1 MIIIA
6 HLNLK
11 AKDII
16 AQARAP
22 AVATRAACKQAQAM
36 VSTHVAI
43 NVPILINLIQQKK
56 KISCG
61 CKFNAMSWGWSPKKT
76 KIEVKFHSQEQI
88 SIVPS
93 QSTSFNSIQFN

>member
-11 AKDII
+11 GKDINI
-16 AQARAP
+16 ITQARPP

-56 KISCG
+56 K
-61 CKFNAMSWGWSPKKT
+61 
-76 KIEVKFHSQEQI
+76 KFHVAANLMQCLGGGLLRKRKLK
-88 SIVPS
+88 
-93 QSTSFNSIQFN
+93 

>member
-56 KISCG
+56 KIHVAANLMQCLG
-61 CKFNAMSWGWSPKKT
+61 GGLLRKRRLK
-76 KIEVKFHSQEQI
+76 
-88 SIVPS
+88 
-93 QSTSFNSIQFN
+93 

>member
-56 KISCG
+56 K
-61 CKFNAMSWGWSPKKT
+61 
-76 KIEVKFHSQEQI
+76 KFHVAANLMQCLGGGLLRKRRLK
-88 SIVPS
+88 
-93 QSTSFNSIQFN
+93 